1 MYNNAETCV
10 TNNGWTSKPLFI
22 GRGIRQGCPLSAL
35 LFLLVVEVLADKI
48 RINKEY
54 GIEIELT
61 EDKKEYVQLT
71 QLADDTS
78 IFAKNEFAVIQIVNE
93 VEQFGRVSGLAF
105 NKEKTEGLW
114 LGRGKN
120 RMDNLAGLNWNQK
133 EVKALGVYFGYDK
146 KEIEKKNWQTKVD
159 KIKCILKRW
168 SRRDL
173 SFQRRVN
180 IIKGLG
186 LSQIN
191 YLLSALYTPKW
202 VLNEVNKEFFSFIW
216 KYKRDKIARK
226 VMINE
231 MQSGG
236 INMIDVKTFN
246 TSMKA
251 TWISKLYNGQNET
264 WTAIPR
270 KLMSKCELKFLL
282 NMNTEMEKQIP
293 INLPQFYKR
302 SHNGLAFKWWRHKS
316 TTKCKQLSKRNDIGK
331 QIYTIKREDTFL

>member
-1 MYNNAETCV
+1 MYNNAEACV

-61 EDKKEYVQLT
+61 EDKIEYVQLT

-93 VEQFGRVSGLAF
+93 VEQFGRVPGLAL

-159 KIKCILKRW
+159 EIKCILKRW

-191 YLLSALYTPKW
+191 YLLSA
-202 VLNEVNKEFFSFIW
+202 
-216 KYKRDKIARK
+216 
-226 VMINE
+226 
-231 MQSGG
+231 
-236 INMIDVKTFN
+236 
-246 TSMKA
+246 
-251 TWISKLYNGQNET
+251 
-264 WTAIPR
+264 
-270 KLMSKCELKFLL
+270 FLQTK
-282 NMNTEMEKQIP
+282 M
-293 INLPQFYKR
+293 
-302 SHNGLAFKWWRHKS
+302 GFK
-316 TTKCKQLSKRNDIGK
+316 
-331 QIYTIKREDTFL
+331 